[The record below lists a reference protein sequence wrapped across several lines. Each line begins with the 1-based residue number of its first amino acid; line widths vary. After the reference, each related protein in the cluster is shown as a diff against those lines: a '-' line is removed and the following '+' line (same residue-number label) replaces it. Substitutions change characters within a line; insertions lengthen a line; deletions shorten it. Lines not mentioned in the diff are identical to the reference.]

1 MDKCLIKKSSIEIEY
16 GIETIIERYL
26 WIRNI
31 LNNTNAY
38 TDQETKERIELIQER
53 KFLEKYLKIIGIQ
66 DFELKNEYII
76 FKIL

>member
-66 DFELKNEYII
+66 DFELKNE
-76 FKIL
+76 